1 MSKRRPE
8 EVIELISRKMKEKG
22 KLAIAF
28 SGGVDSSVLAALA
41 HRSLGDNAIAVTIKS
56 PLLPSG
62 ELEDAIR
69 VAREI
74 GIRHRIVEL
83 NELNLPDF
91 SKNPP
96 NRCYIC
102 KKHRYGLIKRIA
114 SEMGIS
120 VIADGT
126 NVSDLAGYR
135 PGLKAIIEENI
146 WAPFLEFE
154 VSKDQIREM
163 ARILGLSV
171 AEKPSTTCL
180 ATRFPYGEVITLEK
194 LRIVDK
200 AERIIK
206 RRLNVGVVRVRY
218 HGAIARIEVEKSARR
233 KFFDERIMDEIAEQL
248 RKLGFRYVCLDL
260 MGYRSGSLDEVLPRK
275 NSNAAREV
283 PTS

>member
-22 KLAIAF
+22 KLAVAF

-260 MGYRSGSLDEVLPRK
+260 MGYRSGSLDEVPPRK

-283 PTS
+283 PIS

>member
-22 KLAIAF
+22 KLAVAF

>member
-22 KLAIAF
+22 KLAVAF

-260 MGYRSGSLDEVLPRK
+260 MGYRSGSLDEV
-275 NSNAAREV
+275 
-283 PTS
+283 

>member
-22 KLAIAF
+22 KLAVAF

-260 MGYRSGSLDEVLPRK
+260 MGYRSGSLDEVPPRK